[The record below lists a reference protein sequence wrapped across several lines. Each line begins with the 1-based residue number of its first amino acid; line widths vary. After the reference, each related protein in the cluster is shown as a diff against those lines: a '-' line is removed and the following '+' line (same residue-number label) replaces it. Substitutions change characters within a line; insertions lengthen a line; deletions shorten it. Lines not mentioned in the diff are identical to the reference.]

1 MRYADDVLIL
11 CRTQEEATV
20 ALETARE
27 LLKQMKLELSPE
39 KTYVTSFR
47 EGFDFLGFHFTTRHV
62 GVGKKSLKG
71 LYVKVREA
79 TKRQQ
84 GDIPVA
90 QVIAKI
96 NPIIVG
102 WANYHREGNNI
113 GLFRELDKWI
123 RNEYGHTFGKDGA
136 TVAGGRYFR
145 WKS

>member
-1 MRYADDVLIL
+1 
-11 CRTQEEATV
+11 
-20 ALETARE
+20 
-27 LLKQMKLELSPE
+27 MKLELSPE
-39 KTYVTSFR
+39 KTHVTSFR
-47 EGFDFLGFHFTTRHV
+47 EGLDFLGFHFTTRHV

-90 QVIAKI
+90 QVIAKV

-113 GLFRELDKWI
+113 GLFRELDKWVRNRI
-123 RNEYGHTFGKDGA
+123 RAYVRKRWRDRG
-136 TVAGGRYFR
+136 R
-145 WKS
+145 WKIFSAEELDRKRLKRMEWMIMKGRQMKLFESPC